1 MTDENAE
8 IVITAKQAKAINA
21 MLTERTTRAAAKKA
35 GVNEKT
41 LYDWLKNDAA
51 FRGALRDAER
61 GLLDNVTR
69 RLSSGQTLALD
80 VLEKLIQ
87 SARHESTRL
96 RACVAWLDLSLKY
109 RDILNI
115 DERLTALENKQNGN

>member
-8 IVITAKQAKAINA
+8 IVITAKQVKAINA

-41 LYDWLKNDAA
+41 LYEWLKNDAA